1 MSFLAGSLMVTEF
14 AERIA
19 GAVYSGLQESRDA

>member
-1 MSFLAGSLMVTEF
+1 MDFPAGSLMDTEF

-19 GAVYSGLQESRDA
+19 GAVYSGLQEFRA